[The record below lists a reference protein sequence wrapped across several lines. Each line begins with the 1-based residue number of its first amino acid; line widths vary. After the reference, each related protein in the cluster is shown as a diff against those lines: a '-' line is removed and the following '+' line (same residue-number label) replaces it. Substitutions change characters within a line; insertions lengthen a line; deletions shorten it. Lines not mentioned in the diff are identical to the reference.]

1 MTEFLQ
7 VITPDEVR
15 DILYSCVPLGTEK
28 IPLSDASG
36 RVLAM
41 DIMSPE
47 DIPGFNRSTMDGF
60 AVRAKDTFGANES
73 LPIMIE
79 VIGSVQMGNAPHM
92 TILENQAVS
101 IPTGGMLPQGTDA
114 VVMIEHSIPLDNMTI
129 EIIKPVKPFEN
140 MLMKGDDVKSGDH
153 VLSNG
158 HFLRSQDIGMLASL
172 GFSKVSVFRRPRVA
186 ILSTG
191 DEIVPLTVSPG
202 PAQVRDVN
210 GYCQLAQVTA
220 SGGIPVYHGIIPD
233 DLDALKKIS
242 MRAIKDADIMLIS
255 GGSSVGSRDYTLN
268 VIDSLPCSKILVHG
282 IAVKPGKPTILG
294 RFGAK
299 YIWGLP
305 GHPVS
310 AMIIYSLFVD
320 LQLHILQGDSR
331 RLPFDNSK
339 CVEAELK
346 VNIPSVHGRED
357 YVRVVLEE
365 KENKRLA
372 QPVFGKSGVMSTMV
386 KADGYIAIPLH
397 SEGLDAG
404 SKVMVHLF

>member
-1 MTEFLQ
+1 MTEFLN

-15 DILYSCVPLGTEK
+15 DILYSCTPLDAEK
-28 IPLSDASG
+28 IPLSDASD
-36 RVLAM
+36 RALAI
-41 DIMSPE
+41 DIVSPE

-60 AVRAKDTFGANES
+60 AVRAKDTFGASES
-73 LPIMIE
+73 LPIMLE
-79 VIGSVQMGNAPHM
+79 VIGSVHMGAVPGI
-92 TILENQAVS
+92 TVLENQAVS
-101 IPTGGMLPQGTDA
+101 IPTGGMLPEGTDA
-114 VVMIEHSIPLDNMTI
+114 VVMIEHSIQLDNATI

-140 MLMKGDDVKSGDH
+140 MLIKGDDVKSGDH
-153 VLSNG
+153 VLSKG
-158 HFLRSQDIGMLASL
+158 HFLRSCDIGILASM
-172 GFSKVSVFRRPRVA
+172 GFSEISVFRRPRVA

-210 GYCQLAQVTA
+210 GYCQTAQVIA
-220 SGGIPVYHGIIPD
+220 SGGIAVYHGIMPD
-233 DLDALKKIS
+233 DLGALKEFS
-242 MRAIKDADIMLIS
+242 MGAIKDADIMLIS

-268 VIDSLPCSKILVHG
+268 IIDSLPCSEILVHG
-282 IAVKPGKPTILG
+282 IAVRPGKPTILG
-294 RFGAK
+294 KADGK

-310 AMIIYSLFVD
+310 AMIVYSLFVD
-320 LQLHILQGDSR
+320 LQLRVLQGDSR
-331 RLPFDNSK
+331 RLPFDSRK

-357 YVRVVLEE
+357 YVRITLEE

-404 SKVMVHLF
+404 SRVMVHLF